1 MSFVL
6 QNGRNAVYE
15 SSIMRFE
22 EREFFQSLARLEIKT
37 SHYLLNKRLWWLDH
51 IESEDICRDLQSFK
65 LRL

>member
-22 EREFFQSLARLEIKT
+22 EREFFQSLATLEIEM
-37 SHYLLNKRLWWLDH
+37 SNYSLNKRMW
-51 IESEDICRDLQSFK
+51 
-65 LRL
+65 

>member
-22 EREFFQSLARLEIKT
+22 EREFFQSLARLEIKM
-37 SHYLLNKRLWWLDH
+37 SHYLLNKRLW
-51 IESEDICRDLQSFK
+51 
-65 LRL
+65 